1 MIELDKKDR
10 EILYQLDLNARLP
23 ISSIAKNVGAS
34 KEVVGYRIK
43 RMTELGLIKGYYA
56 IIDLTKLGFMNAR
69 MFLKFRS
76 IPPEEEKELIEFFIR
91 HKRFWWVGGIT
102 SSLYDLGVACWVKD
116 VLDFHELKDSCIG
129 RFRNKIELLRDS
141 FYSKIYSWRKKY
153 LSEKHTDGMQTV
165 ISGRSISVRYDEHD
179 VKLLTQLSIDARLP
193 IVDLANKIGLS
204 VTAVKHRFKRLKD
217 KEVILGFRPK
227 IDLEKLGVYWYK
239 VEFQL
244 DDYRSK
250 KDLLAYF
257 SSHPNAVY
265 AYESIGGGT
274 DLEVEFEVENH
285 TKFREILDKIRKKF
299 RGSIRNYLYYVWVN
313 EDKVSYFPMAGELLL
328 KTPEDKDK

>member
-1 MIELDKKDR
+1 
-10 EILYQLDLNARLP
+10 
-23 ISSIAKNVGAS
+23 
-34 KEVVGYRIK
+34 
-43 RMTELGLIKGYYA
+43 MTELGLIKGYYA

-250 KDLLAYF
+250 KICLHISHLIRMQFMPMKALAEALTLRWNLKWKTTRNSGRF
-257 SSHPNAVY
+257 WIRY
-265 AYESIGGGT
+265 AKNSGGPYETICITFG
-274 DLEVEFEVENH
+274 
-285 TKFREILDKIRKKF
+285 
-299 RGSIRNYLYYVWVN
+299 
-313 EDKVSYFPMAGELLL
+313 
-328 KTPEDKDK
+328 